1 MCAFSLNHAPLIA
14 QRPSQGLNLWLLR
27 CLQIAL
33 SRQPGLLQIVN
44 PDCSRSS
51 TDPAA
56 VQAESLTHDN
66 LPALPSSFPRLS
78 LVELFVSA
86 LRIFKELS
94 EPEVQGIEHRC
105 WYLLSGNWLV
115 C

>member
-33 SRQPGLLQIVN
+33 SRQPGLLQVFRLLLVAN

-51 TDPAA
+51 TDYAA

-105 WYLLSGNWLV
+105 W
-115 C
+115 

>member
-1 MCAFSLNHAPLIA
+1 MQFAV
-14 QRPSQGLNLWLLR
+14 
-27 CLQIAL
+27 
-33 SRQPGLLQIVN
+33 SRQPGLLQVLN
-44 PDCSRSS
+44 SDCSKSS
-51 TDPAA
+51 TDTAA

-105 WYLLSGNWLV
+105 

>member
-1 MCAFSLNHAPLIA
+1 MQFAV
-14 QRPSQGLNLWLLR
+14 
-27 CLQIAL
+27 
-33 SRQPGLLQIVN
+33 SRQPGLLQAFN
-44 PDCSRSS
+44 SDCSKSS
-51 TDPAA
+51 TDTAA

-105 WYLLSGNWLV
+105 LSAGIQLNSTQTHYIASV
-115 C
+115 

>member
-33 SRQPGLLQIVN
+33 SHQPGLLRISTRIAPGLN

-51 TDPAA
+51 TDTAT

-105 WYLLSGNWLV
+105 L
-115 C
+115 